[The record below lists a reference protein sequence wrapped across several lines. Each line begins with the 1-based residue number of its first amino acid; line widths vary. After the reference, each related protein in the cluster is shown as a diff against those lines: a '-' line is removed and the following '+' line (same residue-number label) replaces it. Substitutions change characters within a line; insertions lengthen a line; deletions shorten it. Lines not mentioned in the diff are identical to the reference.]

1 MIAIKKKY
9 AVVFMSLIVVGISS
23 FLHEDDYVADLG
35 LGMTV
40 SGDKYVDSGDW
51 VFNCHNGD
59 LIKKDDILFPD
70 FDGNDLMN
78 HLLAKSYDF
87 SRNLSKKSVLNGFFQ
102 LSDWQGRLEYS
113 TSKLSPYSIGISG
126 NTWTTR
132 FVNDNKEEYL
142 IYVINDRLDKL
153 NEINEW
159 SLLVSDYS
167 PEKIYQ
173 KDELINLAISSC
185 DKEQILDN

>member
-40 SGDKYVDSGDW
+40 SGDKYVDSGNW

-78 HLLAKSYDF
+78 HLLAKGYDF

-113 TSKLSPYSIGISG
+113 T
-126 NTWTTR
+126 
-132 FVNDNKEEYL
+132 
-142 IYVINDRLDKL
+142 
-153 NEINEW
+153 
-159 SLLVSDYS
+159 
-167 PEKIYQ
+167 
-173 KDELINLAISSC
+173 
-185 DKEQILDN
+185 